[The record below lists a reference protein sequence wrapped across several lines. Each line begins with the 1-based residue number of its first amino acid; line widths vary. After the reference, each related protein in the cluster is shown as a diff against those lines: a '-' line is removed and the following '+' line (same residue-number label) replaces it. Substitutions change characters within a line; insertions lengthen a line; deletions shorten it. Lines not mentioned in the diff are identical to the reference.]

1 MLNILEAYLSQ
12 LNQGCHRDNDTIRHL
27 IRAELI
33 SNRAALTSDLLLWN
47 REVQRDRVLSLVRH
61 FGIPKTVLTSLRLSG
76 LL

>member
-33 SNRAALTSDLLLWN
+33 SNRAALTSDLMLWN
-47 REVQRDRVLSLVRH
+47 REVQRDGVRH
-61 FGIPKTVLTSLRLSG
+61 FGIPKTVLTSLSLSS
-76 LL
+76 LM